1 MLTWARG
8 VAICGAAVARG
19 ATSRGASTCA
29 GAGAG
34 ASDSSNGFDDDDA
47 EAAAG
52 ADDASCGGWPAG
64 GSAREPRC
72 SSSCSSG
79 SLCTRVHWRGP
90 SAARFSAKTYVLP
103 VIAFVE

>member
-34 ASDSSNGFDDDDA
+34 ASDSSNGFDDDA

-52 ADDASCGGWPAG
+52 ADDDSCGGWPAG

-79 SLCTRVHWRGP
+79 SLCTRVH
-90 SAARFSAKTYVLP
+90 
-103 VIAFVE
+103 

>member
-34 ASDSSNGFDDDDA
+34 ASDSSNGFDDEA

-52 ADDASCGGWPAG
+52 ADDDSCGGWPAG

-79 SLCTRVHWRGP
+79 SLCTRVH
-90 SAARFSAKTYVLP
+90 
-103 VIAFVE
+103 